1 MKIEEL
7 KWIGVLYETLNMSK
21 ASARLYVTQPALS
34 QCLQR
39 AEKEVGFTI
48 FERSN
53 KGLIP
58 TEKGKVFCATA
69 LRMVNYYESML
80 IQAAMKDH
88 PDLQKITIG
97 MAPYISSCCSADLIH
112 ELGSRYPDIFFSITE
127 ASTTELIEELKN
139 NRIHIL
145 VGTCHD
151 DIINAQKITIGK
163 ERTGIFLRKGS
174 QAAKHA
180 YEENGVR
187 FLDLKYLRDEPVA
200 ITKIG
205 QGTRMLIENLF
216 AEANFHP
223 QITNQSMH
231 ITTLYRYALE
241 GIATGIAPMIRPV
254 KEADKNN
261 GIVYYVPEKYK
272 NSVSEICAYSA
283 ENIMRLLPEGIY
295 EAIANVVRN
304 NTQFADFI

>member
-53 KGLIP
+53 KGLVP

-88 PDLQKITIG
+88 PDLQRIAIG
-97 MAPYISSCCSADLIH
+97 MAPYISACCAADLIR
-112 ELGSRYPDIFFSITE
+112 ELGSRYPDITFSITE
-127 ASTTELIEELKN
+127 ARTAELIEELKN

-151 DIINAQKITIGK
+151 DLINASKSTIGR

-174 QAAKHA
+174 PAAKHA

-187 FLDLKYLRDEPVA
+187 FLDLKYLKDEPIA
-200 ITKIG
+200 ITKTG
-205 QGTRMLIENLF
+205 QGTRILIEGLF

-223 QITNQSMH
+223 HIVNQSMH

-241 GIATGIAPMIRPV
+241 GIATGIAPMIKPV
-254 KEADKNN
+254 KEMDKAN
-261 GIVYYVPEKYK
+261 GLVYYVPEKYK
-272 NSVSEICAYSA
+272 NSVSEICSYSP
-283 ENIMRLLPEGIY
+283 ESIMRLLPEGIY
-295 EAIANVVRN
+295 EAITNVVRSSP
-304 NTQFADFI
+304 QFAEFI